1 MGKEC
6 YIRPNKRMYMK
17 KILNVLGIVCVSGVV
32 TGPMLFLMGGMRDIR
47 PLQIIGACWFMLAV
61 VVSSINPGTDM

>member
-1 MGKEC
+1 
-6 YIRPNKRMYMK
+6 MYMK

-47 PLQIIGACWFMLAV
+47 PLQIIGACWFVLAV
-61 VVSSINPGTDM
+61 VVFGCINRFSQI

>member
-1 MGKEC
+1 
-6 YIRPNKRMYMK
+6 MYMK

-47 PLQIIGACWFMLAV
+47 PLQIIGACWFVLAMV
-61 VVSSINPGTDM
+61 ATSVKS